1 MPAWHSLRNAGGTTV
16 VALAAIVFLWLTWTI
31 VYRIFFHPLA
41 KYPGPLLARVTNLYS
56 AYHAWRGDIH
66 LDIWRCHQ
74 TYGQRVRYAP
84 NRLVINTSKALHD
97 IYGHSAKVTKFKGY
111 HFLASQ
117 APNTLTLSDKAQHAP
132 RRRVISQAFSENSL
146 RLFEPAQLSRI
157 NRFCQVLRSHR
168 QPAAE
173 WTVPLDMAQQF
184 DRLMFD
190 VMTSVAFNADYRT
203 MEEPKFRYVMEA
215 IAAAN
220 IRLGVIMQLPELTTF
235 RLDRSIFRESTAAG
249 ARFVKFLR
257 ILLSKR
263 LERHSES
270 KDIFSFLQ
278 QCKDPDT
285 GEGLS
290 TIELSTETATFIVAG
305 SDTTSTTMAAVSYY
319 LSGSPR
325 CYKRAAE
332 EVRRT
337 FQSVEEIRL
346 GHKLNSCVFLRA
358 CIDEAMRLTPPG
370 GSSLWR
376 EVERGGSII
385 GDDFIPEGCEVGVG
399 VYAIHHNPDYW
410 KDPFSY
416 KPERWLKDTDGL
428 NRNTDN
434 KQTYVPFNIGSRS
447 CVGKPLALAQQML
460 TYARLL
466 WEFDFRRAAD
476 DKQTCKIKGE
486 DDDDV
491 PLTEYVLKDHLTGQN
506 QGPVLRFRARF

>member
-1 MPAWHSLRNAGGTTV
+1 MLAWHSLTNAVGTTA
-16 VALAAIVFLWLTWTI
+16 VASTAIVFLWLIWA
-31 VYRIFFHPLA
+31 VLYHIFFHPLA
-41 KYPGPLLARVTNLYS
+41 KYPGPPLARVTDIYS

-74 TYGQRVRYAP
+74 TYGHHVRYAP

-117 APNTLTLSDKAQHAP
+117 APNTLTLSDKALHAQ
-132 RRRVISQAFSENSL
+132 RRRVISQAFSENNL

-157 NRFCQVLRSHR
+157 DRFCQLLRNHCR
-168 QPAAE
+168 PDAE
-173 WTVPLDMAQQF
+173 WTTPLDMAQQL

-203 MEEPKFRYVMEA
+203 IEEPKFRYVMEA
-215 IAAAN
+215 IATAN
-220 IRLGVIMQLPELTTF
+220 IRLGVIMQLPELTF
-235 RLDRSIFRESTAAG
+235 GRLDRSLFRESTAAG

-257 ILLSKR
+257 ILLGKR
-263 LERHSES
+263 LERETES

-285 GEGLS
+285 GKGLS
-290 TIELSTETATFIVAG
+290 TMELSTETATFIVAG

-325 CYKRAAE
+325 CYQRVAE

-337 FQSVEEIRL
+337 FTSVDEIHL

-376 EVERGGSII
+376 EVERGESII

-399 VYAIHHNPDYW
+399 VYAIHHHPDYW

-416 KPERWLKDTDGL
+416 RPERWLKEAGGL
-428 NRNTDN
+428 N
-434 KQTYVPFNIGSRS
+434 
-447 CVGKPLALAQQML
+447 
-460 TYARLL
+460 
-466 WEFDFRRAAD
+466 
-476 DKQTCKIKGE
+476 
-486 DDDDV
+486 
-491 PLTEYVLKDHLTGQN
+491 
-506 QGPVLRFRARF
+506 